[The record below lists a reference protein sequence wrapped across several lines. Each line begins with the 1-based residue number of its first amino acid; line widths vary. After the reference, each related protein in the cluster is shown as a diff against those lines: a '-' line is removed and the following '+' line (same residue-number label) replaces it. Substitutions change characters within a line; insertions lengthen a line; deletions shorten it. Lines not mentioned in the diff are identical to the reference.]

1 MKYVKTILENTRK
14 KWNVIHNIA
23 IYTEK
28 WTAIKIFHTDIMLSI
43 IIQYTI
49 CMTEWYGSNTLTF
62 ISMIYKS
69 QHIKIRNDKL
79 TTRGSSQSVSVTC
92 VFIWSL
98 SSIMSRFFSKKI

>member
-1 MKYVKTILENTRK
+1 MWMKYVKTILENTRK

-49 CMTEWYGSNTLTF
+49 CMTEWYGS
-62 ISMIYKS
+62 IIYL
-69 QHIKIRNDKL
+69 NDL
-79 TTRGSSQSVSVTC
+79 
-92 VFIWSL
+92 
-98 SSIMSRFFSKKI
+98 